1 MSELQERF
9 GKALHGASRA
19 WRQAMDRRLR
29 HLGLSQAGWMTI
41 AIAAKSHPAPSQSEL
56 AEKLGV
62 EGATMVA
69 MVDRLVKAGLAQR
82 ETSTADRRV
91 KRVILTAAGAD
102 LYDKLKAEATQLLQE
117 MLHDIDAKKLLNATE
132 FLERLLK
139 SIDRART

>member
-9 GKALHGASRA
+9 GKALHRASRA
-19 WRQAMDRRLR
+19 WRHAMDRRLR

-41 AIAAKSHPAPSQSEL
+41 AIAAKSDPAPSQSEL
-56 AEKLGV
+56 AAKLGV

-69 MVDRLVKAGLAQR
+69 MVDRLVKAGLVQR

-139 SIDRART
+139 SIEGA

>member
-41 AIAAKSHPAPSQSEL
+41 AIAAKSAPAPSQSEL

-69 MVDRLVKAGLAQR
+69 MVDRLVKAGLVQR

-91 KRVILTAAGAD
+91 KRVVLTAAGAD
-102 LYDKLKAEATQLLQE
+102 LYGKLKAEATQLLQE

-139 SIDRART
+139 SIDGA